1 MSKIVTVV
9 TLSLSLALPLVA
21 AGQQLLP
28 RVSPTE
34 VGMSE
39 AMLGKA
45 SERLERAVSEQE
57 IAGAV
62 AAVAREGK
70 LVYLEPVGY
79 QDLETRTPMD
89 ESSIFRIYSM
99 SKTVTAVA
107 VMILYEEGA
116 FELDE
121 PVSRYL
127 PQFSRV
133 RVASSLQ
140 DPGRPPSRPITLR
153 DLLLHTS
160 GLSHRTDELYRE
172 AEVRSRTIP
181 LSRFIENI
189 VETPLMEDP
198 GTRYRYGASPT
209 VLGALVELW
218 SGQRFDEFLEERI
231 FRPLGMTDTGF
242 WVDPARVH
250 RLTTVYQAT
259 EDGGLRPY
267 QIEEVPFTEKPELLE
282 GAVGLVS
289 TVPDYLRFTQM
300 LLNGGELDSV
310 RLLAEE
316 TVAAMTSNGLPDAIL
331 EQLGGGIGWGFAN
344 VNVVLD
350 ALASPLPA
358 SVGEY
363 SRGGSAGT
371 MSWMDPEEELL
382 VVIMWQNNPSN
393 PGTIRDDFKTL
404 VRESLLR

>member
-9 TLSLSLALPLVA
+9 ALSLSLALPLVA
-21 AGQQLLP
+21 AGEQALP
-28 RVSPTE
+28 RVSPAE

-39 AMLGKA
+39 ATLGRA
-45 SERLERAVSEQE
+45 TERLERAVSEQE

-70 LVYLEPVGY
+70 LVYLEAVGY

-89 ESSIFRIYSM
+89 DPSIFRIYSM
-99 SKTVTAVA
+99 SKMVTAVA
-107 VMILYEEGA
+107 VMILHEEGA
-116 FELDE
+116 FELDA

-127 PQFSRV
+127 PRFSRV
-133 RVASSLQ
+133 RVASSLE
-140 DPGRPPSRPITLR
+140 DSGRPPSRPITIR

-160 GLSHRTDELYRE
+160 GLSHRTDERYRE
-172 AEVRSRTIP
+172 AKVRSRAIP

-189 VETPLMEDP
+189 VDTPLMEDP
-198 GTRYRYGASPT
+198 GTAYRYGASPT
-209 VLGALVELW
+209 VLGALVESW
-218 SGQRFDEFLEERI
+218 SGKRFDEFLEQRI

-242 WVDPARVH
+242 WVDPSRVD

-259 EDGGLRPY
+259 EDGGLRPH
-267 QIEEVPFTEKPELLE
+267 QIEEVPFTQRPELLE

-289 TVPDYLRFTQM
+289 TVPDYLRFAQM
-300 LLNGGELDSV
+300 LLNGGELDGV
-310 RLLAEE
+310 RLLEEE
-316 TVAAMTSNGLPDAIL
+316 TVATMTSNGLPDAIL
-331 EQLGGGIGWGFAN
+331 EQLRGGTGWGFAN

-350 ALASPLPA
+350 ASASPLPA
-358 SVGEY
+358 SAGEY

-371 MSWMDPEEELL
+371 MSWMDPAEELL
-382 VVIMWQNNPSN
+382 IVIMWQNNPSN

>member
-1 MSKIVTVV
+1 MSKILTVAA
-9 TLSLSLALPLVA
+9 LSFSLAFPLSA
-21 AGQQLLP
+21 AGEQALP
-28 RVSPTE
+28 RVSPAE
-34 VGMSE
+34 VGLSQVTLEE
-39 AMLGKA
+39 AT
-45 SERLERAVSEQE
+45 ERLERAVLEQE

-70 LVYLEPVGY
+70 LAYLEPVGY
-79 QDLETRTPMD
+79 QNLDTRTPMD

-107 VMILYEEGA
+107 VMILHEEGA
-116 FELDE
+116 FELDA
-121 PVSRYL
+121 PVAQYL
-127 PQFSRV
+127 PEFSRV
-133 RVASSLQ
+133 RVASSLE
-140 DPGRPPSRPITLR
+140 DPGRPPSRPITIR

-160 GLSHRTDELYRE
+160 GLSHRTSELYRE
-172 AEVRSRTIP
+172 AKVRSRAIP
-181 LSRFIENI
+181 LSRFIDNI

-198 GTRYRYGASPT
+198 GTAYRYGASPT

-218 SGQRFDEFLEERI
+218 SGKRFDEFLEERI

-242 WVDPARVH
+242 WVDSGRVH
-250 RLTTVYQAT
+250 RLTTVYQAA
-259 EDGGLRPY
+259 EDGGLRRY

-289 TVPDYLRFTQM
+289 TVPDYLRFAQM
-300 LLNGGELDSV
+300 LLSGGELDGV
-310 RLLAEE
+310 RLLEGE

-331 EQLGGGIGWGFAN
+331 EQLGGGVGWGFAN

-350 ALASPLPA
+350 ASASRLPA
-358 SVGEY
+358 SAGEY

-382 VVIMWQNNPSN
+382 IVIMWQNNPSN